1 MKTLTV
7 FRAHKKA
14 AARFM
19 ILSDRIRKYENGTQ
33 TASVHAGQY
42 IQWYDEKIRRHRQL
56 FRFEQWLET
65 SLGQVA
71 ATALCWPGPRLDQLI
86 ADQIMDGV
94 LLPYSTNEAAAM
106 SLVFQLL
113 EDGNEVDI
121 LMEKN
126 VMLEVQVII
135 TWYDMAGNDIKAM
148 AKGHDLPYVI
158 CLAALKVEPI

>member
-1 MKTLTV
+1 MSTV
-7 FRAHKKA
+7 
-14 AARFM
+14 
-19 ILSDRIRKYENGTQ
+19 
-33 TASVHAGQY
+33 
-42 IQWYDEKIRRHRQL
+42 
-56 FRFEQWLET
+56 
-65 SLGQVA
+65 
-71 ATALCWPGPRLDQLI
+71 LCWPGPRLDQLI

-94 LLPYSTNEAAAM
+94 LLPYSTNKAAAM